1 LSGRNGY
8 SGKTVVAS
16 GTLTIN
22 NGSTPG
28 IGDVAV
34 YSGATL
40 TGNGAILGNIILNNG
55 ATRNGAGIIS
65 GNVDVESGATFS
77 GGGVV
82 YGNTTVNGFLS
93 PIGVAGGVLFN
104 GNLTIGRNGILVWNL
119 NKLADN
125 NTPNAVPGVDFSF
138 LRALGTFDLGVS
150 GGLLLQFA
158 QGLSP
163 DKRLTFWTH
172 SHTWTIATSD
182 QPIGWTSAFGGLYA
196 PQYKDGTFLWNN
208 VETAKGAYALQLYYS
223 PSQ

>member
-1 LSGRNGY
+1 M
-8 SGKTVVAS
+8 A
-16 GTLTIN
+16 IE
-22 NGSTPG
+22 G
-28 IGDVAV
+28 I
-34 YSGATL
+34 
-40 TGNGAILGNIILNNG
+40 
-55 ATRNGAGIIS
+55 R
-65 GNVDVESGATFS
+65 
-77 GGGVV
+77 GVV
-82 YGNTTVNGFLS
+82 EAAIQRASQAT
-93 PIGVAGGVLFN
+93 
-104 GNLTIGRNGILVWNL
+104 
-119 NKLADN
+119 
-125 NTPNAVPGVDFSF
+125 GVDFSF